1 MLLRRTGTTAT
12 ARRRTFGTTRPA
24 SSSYKHG
31 RQSVLGRSAIVTG
44 SSRGIGKAIALR
56 LAADGYNV
64 CVHDVA
70 ANEAGCV
77 EVVEEIRRMI
87 IDNGSGERKACYALA
102 DVSSRA
108 EVDAL
113 VRRSVEQL
121 GDLDVM

>member
-1 MLLRRTGTTAT
+1 M
-12 ARRRTFGTTRPA
+12 
-24 SSSYKHG
+24 
-31 RQSVLGRSAIVTG
+31 TG

-64 CVHDVA
+64 CVHDVS

-77 EVVEEIRRMI
+77 EVVEEIRRMVA
-87 IDNGSGERKACYALA
+87 DSGGERRMKVCYALA
-102 DVSSRA
+102 DVSVRA

-113 VRRSVEQL
+113 VRRSVEEL